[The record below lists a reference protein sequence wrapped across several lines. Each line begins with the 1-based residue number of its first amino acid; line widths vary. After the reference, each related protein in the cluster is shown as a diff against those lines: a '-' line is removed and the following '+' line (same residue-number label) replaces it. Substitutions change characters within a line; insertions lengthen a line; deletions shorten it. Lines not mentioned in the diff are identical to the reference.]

1 MKRYIIYSS
10 ALIIL
15 LVFVVIGCKK
25 QDYKMASLVAPTDVV
40 IGTTLAG
47 QDAAHPNGDGSGDV
61 KIDLLVAVRKELFV
75 ESVDRFSY
83 IFRRDDRRDISL
95 G

>member
-1 MKRYIIYSS
+1 ME
-10 ALIIL
+10 
-15 LVFVVIGCKK
+15 
-25 QDYKMASLVAPTDVV
+25 
-40 IGTTLAG
+40 LAD
-47 QDAAHPNGDGSGDV
+47 QAAANRPNAGDV